1 MAIQYSMLR
10 HYFLTPIETD
20 FPVPN
25 YLHYDSRNTIPEVV
39 KQQRFAKTESST
51 VAQR

>member
-1 MAIQYSMLR
+1 MLR

-20 FPVPN
+20 LPVPN
-25 YLHYDSRNTIPEVV
+25 YLNTDSRNTIPEVV